1 MLDAEALVSPSFL
14 SKSGQERGGRK
25 DLDKHGG
32 VVQQGY
38 VLQEQFDFAESQK
51 LVLLKLLWAA

>member
-25 DLDKHGG
+25 DLDKHG
-32 VVQQGY
+32 
-38 VLQEQFDFAESQK
+38 VLCSRDMCSREQFDFAESQK
-51 LVLLKLLWAA
+51 LVILKLLWAA

>member
-14 SKSGQERGGRK
+14 SKFGQERGGRK

-32 VVQQGY
+32 VVQRGC
-38 VLQEQFDFAESQK
+38 VLQGT
-51 LVLLKLLWAA
+51 V